1 MVRLS
6 FDRELLAGLR
16 KKYPGKIVAF
26 DSEFGCICVRNDVK
40 TALAYA
46 QKNGF
51 PKPYIFD
58 TTLNKLIYL
67 GYISLPVKPT
77 TKDDE
82 KKRETAQTGAVC
94 KRLVSATRSAA
105 VITKI

>member
-26 DSEFGCICVRNDVK
+26 DSEYGCICVRKDVK

-58 TTLNKLIYL
+58 TASNKLIYL
-67 GYISLPVKPT
+67 GYIPSSPFYDEPEWHNYITSTPFLQLHWQILP
-77 TKDDE
+77 
-82 KKRETAQTGAVC
+82 
-94 KRLVSATRSAA
+94 
-105 VITKI
+105 IH